1 MPWILSSPYLPS
13 GFQVVLQ
20 NCWNIIHPLYEVIP
34 DVFRLLLT
42 LHSDLQW
49 LFYLGACQPSAHW
62 ILIIF
67 TCLFHDQT
75 VTSGT
80 TWSSWKL
87 VVLANMHTKR
97 FSASLLEKCRSKLQG
112 DVPSHQSAR
121 PSSKKS
127 TKDKFQRENGHLC
140 SVGGNVN
147 WYSHYE
153 EQCGGSLKP
162 KTGSA
167 MLLSFSCSVV
177 SESATPWTATHQT
190 FLSFTIFQ
198 SLLKLMSIEPVMR
211 SNRLILCHPLLLLP
225 SSFPRIKVFS
235 SESSALRI
243 RWPKYWSFSFNVSP
257 SNEYSGLISFRIEWF
272 DLLAVQGS
280 LKSLFQHHSWKTSVL
295 RCSAFFIHHMSQQ
308 SHSWAWVRKRQRP
321 YFKKIHAPQC
331 SLQHYLK

>member
-1 MPWILSSPYLPS
+1 MGLGRDFYPPSTGTSCRLIDGLLEWGCQFQRYLRPVIRAQIRARWENCKNHFVVIVVQLLSP
-13 GFQVVLQ
+13 V
-20 NCWNIIHPLYEVIP
+20 
-34 DVFRLLLT
+34 
-42 LHSDLQW
+42 W
-49 LFYLGACQPSAHW
+49 LF
-62 ILIIF
+62 
-67 TCLFHDQT
+67 
-75 VTSGT
+75 V
-80 TWSSWKL
+80 
-87 VVLANMHTKR
+87 
-97 FSASLLEKCRSKLQG
+97 
-112 DVPSHQSAR
+112 
-121 PSSKKS
+121 
-127 TKDKFQRENGHLC
+127 
-140 SVGGNVN
+140 
-147 WYSHYE
+147 
-153 EQCGGSLKP
+153 
-162 KTGSA
+162 
-167 MLLSFSCSVV
+167 
-177 SESATPWTATHQT
+177 TPWTAAHQAP
-190 FLSFTIFQ
+190 LRCTISQ